1 MRICIFLPKG
11 LHMIYFDQNMYI
23 HFPNSK
29 TLIANWIMS
38 QRTERIDRFVTERNR
53 LKMRYC
59 YQLFCLRLEQKRLWF
74 VYKNRLSKLADY
86 LYCTLLG
93 MFVLSRLYTNSNKR
107 RQLSR
112 FPPVRSRHRR
122 HLPEFTQMA
131 RVHSAVHFRGWP
143 SIAVLFSVFLQRK
156 GWIKMKAVI
165 ALNKEKRNSELCSK
179 NSTVQ

>member
-11 LHMIYFDQNMYI
+11 LWYILIRIYCI
-23 HFPNSK
+23 HFLNSK

-53 LKMRYC
+53 LTMRYC
-59 YQLFCLRLEQKRLWF
+59 YQLFCLRLEQKRFWF

-143 SIAVLFSVFLQRK
+143 SIAVLFSVFCK
-156 GWIKMKAVI
+156 GRDGSRWR
-165 ALNKEKRNSELCSK
+165 LLLR
-179 NSTVQ
+179 